1 MLTNRKLSEK
11 LNIPIGK
18 IRRNT
23 KEFLG
28 EDPKA
33 TRRSGYEREF
43 TINEGFFVYLGSV
56 LVSKHGLTFGQA
68 RKAIEVI
75 EPWLVMNQLVPEP
88 LKKTGP
94 VGIDAEI
101 EEFSVTFTIYK
112 GQIAN
117 LFEINGMKTNE
128 ILTKTENFGRTYD
141 EYIVSLYDYRI
152 KNNSGKIEYVEIG
165 SGKLSKEENEIIEE
179 GLLNFNARFEVDIT
193 KALTD
198 FMYYVIG
205 EERKKHPYVAKYLA
219 SLDEAGKL

>member
-28 EDPKA
+28 EDPQA

-43 TINEGFFVYLGSV
+43 TINEGFFVYLGSI

-68 RKAIEVI
+68 RKAIDVI
-75 EPWLVMNQLVPEP
+75 KPWLLMNQLVPEP
-88 LKKTGP
+88 PKKAGP
-94 VGIDAEI
+94 VGIDAQI
-101 EEFSVTFTIYK
+101 EEFSIIFTIYEGK
-112 GQIAN
+112 ITN
-117 LFEINGMKTNE
+117 LCEISGISFKKA
-128 ILTKTENFGRTYD
+128 ITKTESLGRTYD
-141 EYIVSLYDYRI
+141 ECIFSHYDYMI
-152 KNNSGKIEYVEIG
+152 KNNSGKIEYVKIG
-165 SGKLSKEENEIIEE
+165 SGKLSKEENKIIEE

-205 EERKKHPYVAKYLA
+205 EERKKHPYVAKWLA
-219 SLDEAGKL
+219 SISKATKL